1 MNFTFEL
8 GARGGGMTLSRSPAR
23 PGSFMW
29 IVSSRGNDAIYDAE
43 VGRDLGFGRVVA
55 SGREAPNMLAN
66 LV

>member
-1 MNFTFEL
+1 M
-8 GARGGGMTLSRSPAR
+8 GDGRGGMTLSWSPAR

-43 VGRDLGFGRVVA
+43 VGRDLGFGRIIA
-55 SGREAPNMLAN
+55 SEKEAPNMLAN